1 MTGTGHAHRSYVIDR
16 EKVSAILQK
25 RFPAA
30 HPRELAAALNAIV
43 GLGTSTGAKVDHE
56 EAVMMTLKNI
66 LVATDFS
73 EASTTAQIYGREL
86 ARRFHATLHVLHVVE
101 DVAGRFV
108 SASGLPYDLSTLQA
122 ELEATAQNRLRETLP
137 DDDPTEVPTQRA
149 QMTAGS
155 PSRAIVEYAADHA
168 IDLIVVGTHGR
179 GAVAHFFLG
188 SVAERVVRTASCPV
202 LTVHH
207 PQREFV
213 RPDALEL
220 AAKS

>member
-1 MTGTGHAHRSYVIDR
+1 VIDR

-43 GLGTSTGAKVDHE
+43 GLGALTADSIDHE

-73 EASTTAQIYGREL
+73 EASTTAQVYGREL

-101 DVAGRFV
+101 DVAARLV
-108 SASGLPYDLSTLQA
+108 TASGLPYDLSSVQA
-122 ELEATAQNRLRETLP
+122 ELEATAQKRLRETLP
-137 DDDPTEVPTQRA
+137 DDEAAGVPTLRVQV
-149 QMTAGS
+149 TAAS
-155 PSRAIVEYAADHA
+155 PARTIVEYAADHA

-179 GAVAHFFLG
+179 GPVAHFFLG
-188 SVAERVVRTASCPV
+188 SVAERVVRIASCPV

-207 PQREFV
+207 PEREFV
-213 RPDALEL
+213 GPDALEL